1 VEAIKITGLRE
12 FNRDLRRASAD
23 APKELRVVLN
33 DSAGVVVTYARP
45 RVPTGKTGRAAGAVR
60 ARSTRTAS
68 RVSGGSRRVPYYA
81 WLDFGG
87 RVGRNRS
94 VSRPFMRTGRYIYA
108 GYHANKAEFVKLLE
122 DGLRRLAKSAG
133 WDVS

>member
-1 VEAIKITGLRE
+1 MDPIKIKGLSE
-12 FNRDLRRASAD
+12 FSRSLRKASAD

-33 DSAGVVVTYARP
+33 DAAGVVVRYAGP
-45 RVPTGKTGRAAGAVR
+45 RVPTKTGRAAGSVR

-68 RVSGGSRRVPYYA
+68 RVSGGGRRVPYYA

-94 VSRPFMRTGRYIYA
+94 VSRQWRRQGRYIFE
-108 GYHANKAEFVKLLE
+108 GYHVNKPKFVTMLE
-122 DGLRRLAKSAG
+122 DGLRRLAASAG

>member
-1 VEAIKITGLRE
+1 MDPIKIKGLSE
-12 FNRDLRRASAD
+12 FNRALRKASAD

-33 DSAGVVVTYARP
+33 ESAGVVVRYAGP
-45 RVPTGKTGRAAGAVR
+45 RVPTKTGRAAGSVR

-87 RVGRNRS
+87 RVGRARS
-94 VSRPFMRTGRYIYA
+94 VSRQWIKTGRYIFE
-108 GYHANKAEFVKLLE
+108 GYHVNKLKFVDMLE
-122 DGLRRLAKSAG
+122 AGLRRLAAGAG
-133 WDVS
+133 WDVH